1 MPGFRDAGH
10 WVHYACIQADQK
22 EHLHQLRHH
31 KPRRNLQG
39 EHDQSIYKL

>member
-10 WVHYACIQADQK
+10 WEHYACIQADQE

-31 KPRRNLQG
+31 KQ
-39 EHDQSIYKL
+39 HDQSIYKL